1 MQVLILFLSSLK
13 LLRGVKGMRTIE
25 VDDDVYFYLLGRRTD
40 EDVTFSD
47 LLRRAFGLDGA
58 TDGPRSRSLR
68 EPGALLRE
76 GAPAS
81 EVERWTKSP
90 RFLKETTALGRFMCL
105 LAYLH
110 EKHGEEFESVLE
122 LAGRK
127 RRYFARTPE
136 ELEETGQS
144 VFPKQ
149 IAGSGY
155 WVVTNT
161 ETAKK
166 RQIVESVMRMMGYGG
181 ADILIAS
188 GAI

>member
-1 MQVLILFLSSLK
+1 
-13 LLRGVKGMRTIE
+13 MRTIE
-25 VDDDVYFYLLGRRTD
+25 IDDDVYFYLLGRTTD
-40 EDVTFSD
+40 GSVSFSD
-47 LLRRAFGLDGA
+47 LMRRAFGLDGGLWERPGA
-58 TDGPRSRSLR
+58 RAGLR
-68 EPGALLRE
+68 ETSRRELGSILRE

-90 RFLKETTALGRFMCL
+90 RFLKETTSLGRFMCL
-105 LAYLH
+105 LAYLQA
-110 EKHGEEFESVLE
+110 KHGDDFESVLE
-122 LAGRK
+122 LTGRK

-136 ELEETGQS
+136 ELEDTGSS

-181 ADILIAS
+181 ADIRIAS
-188 GAI
+188 SAI